1 MINKPPRIYIS
12 AGEASGD
19 MHAAGLAEELRKLH
33 PDIVMTGMGGDK
45 MRTAGVE
52 IIEDY
57 RDYSVM
63 GFGGVIANL
72 YRFKKLLDRTV
83 KHIRGNDISL
93 VIIVD
98 YSGFNLRLAKA
109 IHPLGIKVIYFI
121 SPQVWAWRT
130 GRVNDIRKYTEKM
143 ITIFPFEK
151 EFYKQHGVD
160 VEYVGHPLVERIP
173 LLNEHQRAEKKISLL
188 HSRGIDNNSPT
199 LGLFPGSRKQEVEKI
214 LPTMLRTASLLA
226 KDITGL
232 KTIIALSSNVN
243 IDEFEN
249 TSSFRT
255 VNPVIIKRNSSD
267 VLFASDAALVTS
279 GTTTVEAALH
289 GTPQV
294 VMYKTSLMTY
304 AIARVMV
311 RVKYIA
317 MVNLIAERR
326 AVPEFIQN
334 DAHPGNLYNA
344 LLPLFTDGTAWQEAR
359 NNALKIRE
367 LLGEPGAYAR
377 AAGIVSSYF
386 AMII

>member
-1 MINKPPRIYIS
+1 
-12 AGEASGD
+12 
-19 MHAAGLAEELRKLH
+19 MHAAGLAKELKQLH
-33 PDIVMTGMGGDK
+33 PDIELTGMGGDK
-45 MRTAGVE
+45 MRTAGVK

-57 RDYSVM
+57 RDYAIM

-72 YRFKKLLDRTV
+72 WRFKKLLDRTV
-83 KHIRGNDISL
+83 KHIKNNKIDL

-109 IHPLGIKVIYFI
+109 INPLGTKVIYFI

-173 LLNEHQRAEKKISLL
+173 LLNESQGAEKKLSLL
-188 HSRGIDNNSPT
+188 RSQGTDKNPPT
-199 LGLFPGSRKQEVEKI
+199 LGLFPGSRKQEVDKN
-214 LPTMLRTASLLA
+214 LPTMLQTAALLM
-226 KDITGL
+226 KDIPDLITL
-232 KTIIALSSNVN
+232 IALSSNVS
-243 IDEFEN
+243 IDEFKDTPEYK
-249 TSSFRT
+249 SVS
-255 VNPVIIKRNSSD
+255 PVIVRGNSSD

-304 AIARVMV
+304 AIARAMV

-317 MVNLIAERR
+317 MVNLIAGKR

-334 DAHPGNLYNA
+334 DAHPRNLYNA
-344 LLPLFTDGTAWQEAR
+344 LLPMFTDKASWQEAR
-359 NNALKIRE
+359 NRALKIRE
-367 LLGEPGAYAR
+367 SLGEPGAYKK
-377 AAGIVSSYF
+377 AAEIVSTF
-386 AMII
+386 LR